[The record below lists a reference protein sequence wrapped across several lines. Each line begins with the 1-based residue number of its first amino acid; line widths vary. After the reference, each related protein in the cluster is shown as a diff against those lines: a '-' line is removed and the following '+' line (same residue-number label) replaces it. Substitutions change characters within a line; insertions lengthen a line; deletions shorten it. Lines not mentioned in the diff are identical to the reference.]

1 MRTNLEKTNH
11 LRIRVRVNFL
21 INKKKFLPQEL
32 LNAVGRFGVLLY
44 YQLRLSKSVIVGYKV
59 VKFFSLMEPK
69 HKRSE
74 IQTQVMNI
82 IAILDFFVLHV
93 IFYEIVQTLFPD
105 LIIFLEFMFSK
116 GQAKN
121 KGVCD
126 NYLPNSS
133 TFFLF

>member
-82 IAILDFFVLHV
+82 IAILDFLC
-93 IFYEIVQTLFPD
+93 YMLF
-105 LIIFLEFMFSK
+105 FMRLFRH
-116 GQAKN
+116 
-121 KGVCD
+121 
-126 NYLPNSS
+126 Y
-133 TFFLF
+133 FFRVHDF